1 MKTIF
6 NKQQDDAA
14 TKNRNS
20 QRKLKIIQVIS
31 QQGEAITIP
40 EICRK
45 LDVSIPTGIK
55 LVNELQEEGFLKVV
69 GKKENQNGRKP
80 LLYALN
86 DPNFFAIA
94 VEVSM
99 KRISVALVDPGLNI
113 LKYRQKIDFKLE
125 NTQECLDQVEQFIQ
139 QCLEGCEVKEETVL
153 GMGLG
158 ITGRVNT
165 ETGSSITYFNFMDKP
180 LAEWLSDRFNTP
192 VFIENDTRCLGMAE
206 KNLGHAM
213 NASNAVVINLS
224 RGLGTSLIVN
234 GNLVSGSAGYAGEF
248 GHMHFGSQEKICLC
262 GKVGCLGTVVGGHVL
277 EEQFLQHIAES
288 QPSLLSAES
297 HEGIRYDQILDAALK
312 GDQLSIRLI
321 QQMGRTL
328 GYALGNIINLLNP
341 ELVVLGGKFARL
353 GNMMLDPMRSGMA
366 ESALINPLKM
376 CRIEVS
382 ELGDMALLKGV
393 GALVFEH
400 FELLQ
405 NRVVENPVY
414 F

>member
-6 NKQQDDAA
+6 NKHQDDAA
-14 TKNRNS
+14 TKNRNA
-20 QRKLKIIQVIS
+20 QRKLRIIQAIS

-55 LVNELQEEGFLKVV
+55 LVNELQEEGLLKVV

-86 DPNFFAIA
+86 NPNFFAIA
-94 VEVSM
+94 VEVSI
-99 KRISVALVDPGLNI
+99 KRISVALVDPGLNV
-113 LKYRQKIDFKLE
+113 LKYKQKTDFKLE
-125 NTQECLDQVEQFIQ
+125 NTQECLNDVMDFIS
-139 QCLEGCEVKEETVL
+139 QCLEGCEVKEDTVL

-165 ETGSSITYFNFMDKP
+165 ESGKSITYFNFMDRP
-180 LAEWLSDRFNTP
+180 LATYLSDHFNTP

-213 NASNAVVINLS
+213 NASNAVIINLS
-224 RGLGTSLIVN
+224 RGLGTALIVN
-234 GNLVSGSAGYAGEF
+234 DSLVSGSAGYAGEF
-248 GHMHFGSQEKICLC
+248 GHMHFGNQEKICLC
-262 GKVGCLGTVVGGHVL
+262 GKVGCLGTLVGGHAL
-277 EEQFLQHIAES
+277 EEQFMQQLAES
-288 QPSLLSAES
+288 QPSLLSGDGP
-297 HEGIRYDQILDAALK
+297 EGIRYDQILDAALK

-353 GNMMLDPMRSGMA
+353 GNIILDPMRSGMA

-382 ELGDMALLKGV
+382 ALGDLALLKGV

-405 NRVVENPVY
+405 NRIVENPVY

>member
-6 NKQQDDAA
+6 NKPHDDAA

-20 QRKLKIIQVIS
+20 QRKLRIIQTIS

-40 EICRK
+40 EICKK

-55 LVNELQEEGFLKVV
+55 LVNELQEEGLIKVV

-86 DPNFFAIA
+86 DPNFFAIG
-94 VEVSM
+94 VEVSI
-99 KRISVALVDPGLNI
+99 KRISVALIDPGLNV
-113 LKYRQKIDFKLE
+113 LKYRQKTDFRLE
-125 NTQECLDQVEQFIQ
+125 NTEDCLEEVIEFVQ
-139 QCLEGCEVKEETVL
+139 QCLDGCEVKEDTVL
-153 GMGLG
+153 GMGFG

-165 ETGSSITYFNFMDKP
+165 ESGKSITYFNFMDQP
-180 LAEWLSDRFNTP
+180 LAAYLSERFNTP

-213 NASNAVVINLS
+213 NASNALVINLS
-224 RGLGTSLIVN
+224 RGLGTSLIIN

-248 GHMHFGSQEKICLC
+248 GHMHFGNGDKICLC
-262 GKVGCLGTVVGGHVL
+262 GKVGCLGTMVGGHAL
-277 EEQFLQHIAES
+277 EEQFMQQIADS
-288 QPSLLSAES
+288 QPSLIAAES
-297 HEGIRYDQILDAALK
+297 REGIRYDQILDAALK

-341 ELVVLGGKFARL
+341 ELVVLGGKFAKL
-353 GNMMLDPMRSGMA
+353 GAIMLDPMRSGMA

-376 CRIEVS
+376 CRLEAS
-382 ELGDMALLKGV
+382 ALGDTALLKGV

-405 NRVVENPVY
+405 NRNVENPVY